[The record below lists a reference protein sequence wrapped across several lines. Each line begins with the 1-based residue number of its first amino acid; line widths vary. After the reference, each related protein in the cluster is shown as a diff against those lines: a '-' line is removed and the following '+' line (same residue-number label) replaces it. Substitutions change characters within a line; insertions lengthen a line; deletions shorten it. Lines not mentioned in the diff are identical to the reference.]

1 MVVSLWRTPLT
12 FVWPGV
18 SKQSMTTAPPSR
30 SECHL
35 TVFCIDEIVPGYV
48 VYLVNLYWQNYIL
61 SFYRSDNQ
69 IIAAGSAEGE
79 VAIVN
84 HQTGKIVANFSSK
97 KRQSNSINE
106 DEEENGNS
114 SIESLIFST
123 PETNQLLTADVDGN
137 FMGKIILI
145 LYKILVDFSSFH
157 AEFWNWQ

>member
-1 MVVSLWRTPLT
+1 M
-12 FVWPGV
+12 
-18 SKQSMTTAPPSR
+18 
-30 SECHL
+30 
-35 TVFCIDEIVPGYV
+35 
-48 VYLVNLYWQNYIL
+48 

-145 LYKILVDFSSFH
+145 LYKIMVDFSSFIWGLMLNF
-157 AEFWNWQ
+157 EIDDKFQISVSL

>member
-1 MVVSLWRTPLT
+1 M
-12 FVWPGV
+12 
-18 SKQSMTTAPPSR
+18 
-30 SECHL
+30 
-35 TVFCIDEIVPGYV
+35 
-48 VYLVNLYWQNYIL
+48 YLLNYIL

-137 FMGKIILI
+137 FMGKIW
-145 LYKILVDFSSFH
+145 YFVTKIVLSYCEKKLF
-157 AEFWNWQ
+157 

>member
-1 MVVSLWRTPLT
+1 M
-12 FVWPGV
+12 
-18 SKQSMTTAPPSR
+18 
-30 SECHL
+30 
-35 TVFCIDEIVPGYV
+35 
-48 VYLVNLYWQNYIL
+48 

-69 IIAAGSAEGE
+69 IIAVGSAEGE
-79 VAIVN
+79 VVIVN

-137 FMGKIILI
+137 LMGKIIPSN
-145 LYKILVDFSSFH
+145 LVIRNFLVTLKLFLNAKCSLSQTFNQSTIYLGYLFYSKSQKSGTGSPKNVFFS
-157 AEFWNWQ
+157 WK

>member
-1 MVVSLWRTPLT
+1 MRGTDT
-12 FVWPGV
+12 DR
-18 SKQSMTTAPPSR
+18 PSDQYIDI
-30 SECHL
+30 L
-35 TVFCIDEIVPGYV
+35 IWFLFC
-48 VYLVNLYWQNYIL
+48 LNLYLLNYIL

-137 FMGKIILI
+137 FMGMIILT
-145 LYKILVDFSSFH
+145 LYKIMVDFSSFIWGLLLNFEIDDKFQILH
-157 AEFWNWQ
+157 VTKFYFYKKHWSPFI

>member
-1 MVVSLWRTPLT
+1 M
-12 FVWPGV
+12 
-18 SKQSMTTAPPSR
+18 
-30 SECHL
+30 
-35 TVFCIDEIVPGYV
+35 
-48 VYLVNLYWQNYIL
+48 

-97 KRQSNSINE
+97 KRQSSNSINE

-145 LYKILVDFSSFH
+145 LYKIMVDFSSFIWGLLLNF
-157 AEFWNWQ
+157 EIDDKF

>member
-1 MVVSLWRTPLT
+1 M
-12 FVWPGV
+12 
-18 SKQSMTTAPPSR
+18 
-30 SECHL
+30 
-35 TVFCIDEIVPGYV
+35 VFCIDEIVPGYV

-79 VAIVN
+79 VVIVN

-106 DEEENGNS
+106 DEEENGNN

-137 FMGKIILI
+137 FMGEI
-145 LYKILVDFSSFH
+145 V
-157 AEFWNWQ
+157 